1 MYTFSS
7 KAKVLSF
14 VLIAIGIIAVTY
26 GFISANSGEHL
37 KDEEIVHRVET
48 IAKGMGI
55 DLHKEYTDEEIKAH
69 NLHVEEL
76 EAKSSH
82 ASHAH
87 NYGIFA
93 DLFKALGD
101 EEKGFGAHF
110 EKNEQLEAH
119 SVERVAEIAVH
130 YFHAK
135 HQRPW
140 SNIMIANFFFFAL
153 ALGAL
158 FFYGIQYVTQ
168 TGWSATI
175 LRIPQAMYSYLYV
188 GGGVMLLIIVTAI
201 FHQHHL
207 FHWMDASLSNEY
219 MLLDAEG
226 IFMDWASKGDPGA
239 VLNPEFDSLIAG
251 KTGYLNNKF
260 FLIRAV
266 VYIAGWIFFAHTLTK
281 FSVKEDA
288 EGGTKWYTK
297 AFKRSAIFAVFF
309 AVSSSM
315 MAWDWIM
322 SIDPHW
328 FSTLFG
334 WFVFSGMW
342 VSAITVIMFIT
353 IFLKKLGH
361 LPMVNENHFHDFGRM
376 MLGFS
381 NLWMY
386 LWFAQFMLIWYAN
399 IPEEVTYYWIRF
411 EDYQWLFLGTVAL
424 NWLAPFIFLMSRDS
438 KRSSGMLMFA
448 GVFIIIGQA
457 LNIYMMVTP
466 GSLGTHGHIG
476 FNEIGT
482 FLGFGGLFLY
492 IVLRSL
498 SKRPL
503 VQKNHPMFEES
514 KHHHI

>member
-14 VLIAIGIIAVTY
+14 VLIAIGVIAVTL
-26 GFISANSGEHL
+26 GFMTANSGEHL
-37 KDEEIVHRVET
+37 TDEEIIHKVET
-48 IAKGMGI
+48 IAKGMKL

-69 NLHVEEL
+69 NLHVEEM
-76 EAKSSH
+76 EALGSH
-82 ASHAH
+82 AAHAH
-87 NYGIFA
+87 NYGLYA
-93 DLFKALGD
+93 ELFEKLGS
-101 EEKGFGAHF
+101 EEEGFGAHF

-119 SVERVAEIAVH
+119 SVERVAEVTVH

-153 ALGAL
+153 ALGGL
-158 FFYGIQYVTQ
+158 FFYAIQYITQ
-168 TGWSATI
+168 TGWSASI
-175 LRIPQAMYSYLYV
+175 LRVPQAMYSYLYV
-188 GGGVMLLIIVTAI
+188 GGGIMLFIIVMAI
-201 FHQHHL
+201 MHKTHL
-207 FHWMDASLSNEY
+207 YHWMD
-219 MLLDAEG
+219 DALRYTHMIPG
-226 IFMDWASKGDPGA
+226 VDGVVQFTNDSAAAGA
-239 VLNPEFDSLIAG
+239 VENPKYDYLIAG
-251 KTGYLNNKF
+251 KSGYLNNTF
-260 FLIRAV
+260 FLTRAII
-266 VYIAGWIFFAHTLTK
+266 YLLGWIFFARTLTK
-281 FSVKEDA
+281 FSVKEDQ

-309 AVSSSM
+309 AVTSSM

-334 WFVFSGMW
+334 WFVFAGMW

-353 IFLKKLGH
+353 IFLKKAGH

-411 EDYQWLFLGTVAL
+411 EEYQWIFLSTVAL

-448 GVFIIIGQA
+448 GVFILIGQA
-457 LNIYMMVTP
+457 TNIYMMVTP
-466 GSLGTHGHIG
+466 GSLGSHWHIG

-482 FLGFGGLFLY
+482 FLGFAGLFIY

-503 VQKNHPMFEES
+503 VQENHPMLEES

>member
-7 KAKVLSF
+7 KAKVLSIVL
-14 VLIAIGIIAVTY
+14 VLIGVLAVSL
-26 GFISANSGEHL
+26 GFMSANSGEHYS
-37 KDEEIVHRVET
+37 DEEIVQRVET
-48 IAKGMGI
+48 IAKGMGL

-69 NLHVEEL
+69 NLHVEEM
-76 EAKSSH
+76 EAKGSH
-82 ASHAH
+82 AAHAH
-87 NYGIFA
+87 NYGVYA
-93 DLFKALGD
+93 KLFEKLSS
-101 EEKGFGAHF
+101 EEEGFGAHF

-119 SVERVAEIAVH
+119 SVERVADITVH

-140 SNIMIANFFFFAL
+140 SNIMIANFFFFSL

-158 FFYGIQYVTQ
+158 FFYAIQYVTQ
-168 TGWSATI
+168 TGWSAPI
-175 LRIPQAMYSYLYV
+175 LRVPQAMFSYLYV
-188 GGGVMLLIIVTAI
+188 GGAVMLIIILTASG
-201 FHQHHL
+201 HMHHL
-207 FHWMDASLSNEY
+207 YHWMDASLTNEY
-219 MLLDAEG
+219 MLVDAQGNFVE
-226 IFMDWASKGDPGA
+226 WAQKGDAGA
-239 VLNPEFDSLIAG
+239 ILNPDYDKLLGG
-251 KTGYLNNKF
+251 KTGYLNSPF
-260 FLIRAV
+260 FIARALI
-266 VYIAGWIFFAHTLTK
+266 YIVGWIFFAFTLTK
-281 FSVKEDA
+281 FSVKEDQ

-297 AFKRSAIFAVFF
+297 AFKRSAVFAVFF
-309 AVSSSM
+309 AVTSST

-334 WFVFSGMW
+334 WFVFAGMW

-353 IFLKKLGH
+353 VFLKKLGH
-361 LPMVNENHFHDFGRM
+361 LPMVNANHFHDFGRM

-399 IPEEVTYYWIRF
+399 IPEEVTYYWVRF
-411 EDYQWLFLGTVAL
+411 EEYQWIFLSTVAL

-438 KRSSGMLMFA
+438 KRSTGMLMFA
-448 GVFIIIGQA
+448 GVFIIVGQA
-457 LNIYMMVTP
+457 INIYMMVTP
-466 GSLGTHGHIG
+466 GSLGAHWHMG

-482 FLGFGGLFLY
+482 FLGFAGLFMY

-498 SKRPL
+498 SKRPV
-503 VQKNHPMFEES
+503 VQENHPMLEES